1 MEAIKYVPKTTLARQ
16 TRQVM
21 QDVRQGQAVVVEHHG
36 EPEAAIIDIL
46 DYHLL
51 RAALHYYAH
60 PVQVAA
66 EGGLSEDAVKALL
79 SRQEQ
84 VTLIMSHYLAENISL
99 GRAAELLGVPW
110 LSLRTRCLRL
120 DIPLRIGPTT
130 REELEEDV
138 ANAARFAS
146 PNA

>member
-1 MEAIKYVPKTTLARQ
+1 MEAIKHVPKTTLARQ

-21 QDVRQGQAVVVEHHG
+21 QDVRQGQAVVIEHHG

-51 RAALHYYAH
+51 RAALHHYAH
-60 PVQVAA
+60 PSQVEV
-66 EGGLSEDAVKALL
+66 EGGLSEAAVKAFP

-84 VTLIMSHYLAENISL
+84 VTLVISHYLAEKISL

-110 LSLRTRCLRL
+110 LNLRARCLRL
-120 DIPLRIGPTT
+120 DIPLRVGPTT
-130 REELEEDV
+130 REELAEDV
-138 ANAARFAS
+138 ASAARFAS
-146 PNA
+146 